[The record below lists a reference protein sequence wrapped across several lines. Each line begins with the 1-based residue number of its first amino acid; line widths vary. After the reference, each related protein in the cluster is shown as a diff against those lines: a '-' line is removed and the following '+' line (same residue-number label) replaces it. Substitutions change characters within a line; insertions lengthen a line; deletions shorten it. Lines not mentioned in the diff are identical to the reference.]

1 MLAWCGFSF
10 SWPWR
15 VHDRRNPI
23 VLPRSTPERQS
34 LVESHRQ
41 RRWLTHW
48 SVSAQRISPTTMP
61 QRSLE
66 SHAGPVR
73 SIIRLHLYLRS
84 QRSFM
89 VILRED
95 TLHLAANIAIF
106 SSPSR
111 LICGIIY
118 FLYPQAEDLVYVCEV
133 LSRRFSCIMLLRL
146 LLLHT
151 VRMTW
156 RIFLCFLTRGLSR
169 EYLCE

>member
-1 MLAWCGFSF
+1 VS
-10 SWPWR
+10 R
-15 VHDRRNPI
+15 VTCCSMARATALISTSETGGISAGTCRTCSMRLGSVI
-23 VLPRSTPERQS
+23 SAKRTSPRS
-34 LVESHRQ
+34 
-41 RRWLTHW
+41 
-48 SVSAQRISPTTMP
+48 
-61 QRSLE
+61 
-66 SHAGPVR
+66 R

-118 FLYPQAEDLVYVCEV
+118 FLHPQAEDLVYVCEV